1 MILAQV
7 RMLCD
12 FFDVIRVDE
21 SGNALNKD
29 DMIENLLDFLTQ
41 PHKDFLNVEYPDI
54 VAKKATGATTK
65 KATNAPKKQTTAAAK
80 KQTTAAPK
88 KQTTAAPTKKSTAA
102 PTKMKAVPKK
112 AESKTSKPKTEP
124 PLDPFSLIKKHTSGT
139 EPSDGALRQWVKAY
153 IVCFDMNR
161 ATTKHAIQTA
171 SEKFGIDL
179 SGKKNTI
186 KEMLADE
193 M

>member
-21 SGNALNKD
+21 SGKPLNKD

-41 PHKDFLNVEYPDI
+41 PHKDFLNVEYPDL
-54 VAKKATGATTK
+54 VAKKATGTPTK
-65 KATNAPKKQTTAAAK
+65 KATNAPSKK
-80 KQTTAAPK
+80 AAP
-88 KQTTAAPTKKSTAA
+88 APTKKAANA
-102 PTKMKAVPKK
+102 PTKTKAEPKK
-112 AESKTSKPKTEP
+112 ADVKKATKPPSKKRAEP

-139 EPSDGALRQWVKAY
+139 EPTDGALRQWVKAY

>member
-1 MILAQV
+1 
-7 RMLCD
+7 MLCD

-54 VAKKATGATTK
+54 VAKKATGGTTK
-65 KATNAPKKQTTAAAK
+65 KA
-80 KQTTAAPK
+80 
-88 KQTTAAPTKKSTAA
+88 TTAAPTKKGTT
-102 PTKMKAVPKK
+102 PPPKMKAVPKK
-112 AESKTSKPKTEP
+112 AAVKKATSKTSKPKAEP
-124 PLDPFSLIKKHTSGT
+124 PMDPFSLIKKHTSGT

>member
-1 MILAQV
+1 
-7 RMLCD
+7 MLCD

-54 VAKKATGATTK
+54 VAKKAAGATTK
-65 KATNAPKKQTTAAAK
+65 KATNAPK

-112 AESKTSKPKTEP
+112 ADVRKAESKTSKPKAEP

>member
-65 KATNAPKKQTTAAAK
+65 KAT
-80 KQTTAAPK
+80 
-88 KQTTAAPTKKSTAA
+88 TAAPTKKGTT
-102 PTKMKAVPKK
+102 PPPKMKAVPKK
-112 AESKTSKPKTEP
+112 AAVKKATSKTSKPKAEP
-124 PLDPFSLIKKHTSGT
+124 PMDPFSLIKKHTSGT